1 MMTKT
6 LFPHAT
12 EGQGYSEQAHSV
24 FDEMVFKGNRL
35 AAARKTELSHL
46 EGLFQELAVRIE
58 RHGLQTLALT
68 VPQTQDGEVPHY
80 PAQHLQEPVVD
91 PALHEHGHAHV
102 HAHPHALHEDPVSS
116 PSFPHL
122 ANGVELLD
130 EIGISSY
137 EFQSIIEQIGKT
149 ESSVL
154 DSDPARGSGL

>member
-1 MMTKT
+1 MEVTYGAALHLMMTKT

-91 PALHEHGHAHV
+91 PALHE
-102 HAHPHALHEDPVSS
+102 DPVSS